1 MKKKISLMQ
10 YTFFK
15 EANVEKELANFI
27 EKAPKLSMGEH
38 VFKFEKEFAKWHKR
52 NHCIMVN
59 SGSSANL
66 LLISSL
72 LNLKKISV
80 GDQVGVSSVTWS
92 TNVMP
97 LIQLGLKP
105 VLIDV
110 EKDGVNVGY
119 HQLKRKIEKL
129 SALFLTNVLGLNNQI
144 NKLLKLCKS
153 HNVLLLEDNCESLG
167 CKVNNK
173 ILGNFG
179 FASTTSSFVGHHLS
193 TVEGG
198 YVFTDDDKLAAMCKI
213 VRAHGWTRNLTKKEL
228 DILSIKKREEFYQPY
243 TFEFPGYNIRP
254 SEINAIAGSLQLP
267 LLNKMNG
274 IRKERFIKFTKILGD
289 NIYEKETKNPAFAI
303 PIKCNSRKQR
313 DSLVNF
319 FKRHLIECRPLISG
333 SIGKQPFWKRIYGET
348 SLNNATTIDQCAL
361 YITNDPQLE
370 LSLFDFLLNKTAEF
384 FYD

>member
-15 EANVEKELANFI
+15 EANVEKALANFI
-27 EKAPKLSMGEH
+27 EKASKLSMGEH

-52 NHCIMVN
+52 KHCIMVN

-72 LNLKKISV
+72 LNLKKLNL

-119 HQLKRKIEKL
+119 HELKRKIEKL

-144 NKLLKLCKS
+144 NRLFKLCKS

-179 FASTTSSFVGHHLS
+179 LASTTSSFVGHHLS

-213 VRAHGWTRNLTKKEL
+213 VRAHGWTRNLTNKEL

-267 LLNKMNG
+267 LLNKMNS
-274 IRKERFIKFTKILGD
+274 IRKERFIKFSKILGD
-289 NIYEKETKNPAFAI
+289 NIYEKKTKNPTFAI

-313 DSLVNF
+313 DSLVIF
-319 FKRHLIECRPLISG
+319 FKKHLIECRPLISG
-333 SIGKQPFWKRIYGET
+333 SIGKQPFWKRKYGET
-348 SLNNATTIDQCAL
+348 SLNNANTIDQCAL
-361 YITNDPQLE
+361 YITNDPQLD